1 MCLKTILLWC
11 AFSNTSHQ
19 SGSDCMAW
27 KLSYDLH
34 LSSNCYIQA
43 QYANLP
49 RAALKFVQVMSC
61 TRAPG
66 WKVRGLKSHPA
77 PLSSQDPCSGCILE
91 VGVPFLTCIWAKGG
105 PEILFLI
112 PILPE
117 IPKSSIHL
125 LTSNT
130 MDVFF
135 EERGY
140 AHGKGEFILKIC
152 FLFSEGGRK
161 KERK

>member
-1 MCLKTILLWC
+1 M
-11 AFSNTSHQ
+11 
-19 SGSDCMAW
+19 
-27 KLSYDLH
+27 
-34 LSSNCYIQA
+34 
-43 QYANLP
+43 
-49 RAALKFVQVMSC
+49 
-61 TRAPG
+61 
-66 WKVRGLKSHPA
+66 
-77 PLSSQDPCSGCILE
+77 
-91 VGVPFLTCIWAKGG
+91 PFLTCIWAKGG